1 MNELNMKP
9 VRWLLIF
16 TIVRGLRLL
25 HDVRLLPKPNQ
36 PEEYA
41 KQLWTILLTVL
52 FLCVQSKLVLIRFF
66 SRVETDY
73 ERRRM

>member
-1 MNELNMKP
+1 MKP

-41 KQLWTILLTVL
+41 KQLWTILLSVL
-52 FLCVQSKLVLIRFF
+52 FLCPIETCSYPIFF
-66 SRVETDY
+66 SCRN
-73 ERRRM
+73 